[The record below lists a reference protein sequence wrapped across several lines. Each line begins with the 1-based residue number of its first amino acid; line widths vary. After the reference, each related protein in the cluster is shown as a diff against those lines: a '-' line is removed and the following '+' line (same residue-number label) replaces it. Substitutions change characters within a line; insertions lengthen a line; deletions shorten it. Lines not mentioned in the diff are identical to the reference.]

1 MQDDF
6 FVYGIDFEFG
16 QNMVVQEFHAVED
29 GELIPNNFVFR
40 CKVITA
46 GFEGVRAG
54 GGVYHD
60 GIFAMLRPVP
70 HLHEGFMECCLICG
84 FVSFRR
90 ERHSA
95 AVTGGVGWD
104 M

>member
-29 GELIPNNFVFR
+29 GELIPDFLVFGG
-40 CKVITA
+40 KVITA
-46 GFEGVRAG
+46 SFERLSAG
-54 GGVYHD
+54 GGVDDY

-70 HLHEGFMECCLICG
+70 HLHEGFMQGCLICG
-84 FVSFRR
+84 FVSL
-90 ERHSA
+90 
-95 AVTGGVGWD
+95 G
-104 M
+104 